1 MHIKKGFSKR
11 FCFGINFILLGIKC
25 QKFDILKPL
34 IWGYIKLK
42 AFYVFEWKKFLKAK
56 TWINRISFFNIRYEI
71 ARRYMHRIIIHTRIT
86 LGHVILLKCKFFE
99 SLDCSIRLL
108 YLFRYKHV
116 QCISVSLYIF
126 ICFINFY
133 HIYPISRNLVCIE

>member
-1 MHIKKGFSKR
+1 MLWID
-11 FCFGINFILLGIKC
+11 FILLGITC
-25 QKFDILKPL
+25 QKFDAKYFKAAYLGVILS
-34 IWGYIKLK
+34 LK